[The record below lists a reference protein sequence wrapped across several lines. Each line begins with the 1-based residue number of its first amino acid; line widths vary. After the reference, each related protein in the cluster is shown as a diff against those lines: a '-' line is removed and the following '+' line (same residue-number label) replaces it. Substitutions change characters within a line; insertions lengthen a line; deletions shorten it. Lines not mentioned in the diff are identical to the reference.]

1 MSSPYESKARID
13 EIRRCIET
21 KGDLLGLREHL
32 QTVVSGSAFRGSA
45 RSGQFLKHVVSLA
58 LAGDIDSLKERSI
71 GIELFGRTPSYDTGE
86 DAIVRVT
93 ASDVRKRL
101 AQHYA
106 TVGAEPEF
114 RINLPPGSY
123 IPEILHGNR
132 KLSNVDA
139 PKPDIF
145 ASLDLPSSPA
155 TPLESKIEVPAKS
168 SPTHNLPQWIG
179 GFALALLL
187 AVSGLWL
194 AGRTWV
200 LTISPRV
207 SVLPWS
213 TLFHSSRPILLI
225 TSDPNIAEIQALAG
239 AHISVSDYANQ
250 NYIPKVASMSP
261 EAIAFSR
268 NILRGNKA
276 DSVDTPI
283 IARASERHGTCAFPT
298 LTPITPSSFSAA
310 PLPTRGQTYSPIN
323 LIFASLTTTLP
334 AQEIIRNYHAHT
346 GEPAA
351 FIPTAKAFGTGQ
363 SFATVSSV
371 RNRNHSGDVLLVGGA
386 NAEGTKAAGEL
397 VTSLTGL
404 ASALR
409 QCNLS
414 SSDRDRHFQL
424 LLRVSTMAGS
434 PSSFETVACH
444 TLP

>member
-283 IARASERHGTCAFPT
+283 IARVAELAG
-298 LTPITPSSFSAA
+298 
-310 PLPTRGQTYSPIN
+310 
-323 LIFASLTTTLP
+323 
-334 AQEIIRNYHAHT
+334 RNSI
-346 GEPAA
+346 G
-351 FIPTAKAFGTGQ
+351 I
-363 SFATVSSV
+363 SV
-371 RNRNHSGDVLLVGGA
+371 RAARDVRFSDLDTDNPIIFLGSPTTDPWTNLFADQLDFRFTYDDASGPGNHP
-386 NAEGTKAAGEL
+386 EL
-397 VTSLTGL
+397 SCSHRRARRLYSHGKGIWHRSVFCDCQ
-404 ASALR
+404 LR
-409 QCNLS
+409 QKSQSLGGRFARRRRQC
-414 SSDRDRHFQL
+414 
-424 LLRVSTMAGS
+424 
-434 PSSFETVACH
+434 
-444 TLP
+444 